1 MEYREEEFLN
11 LAGIQ
16 HFSFCRRQ
24 WALIHIEQQWKEDL
38 RTVEGHILHERAHDE
53 FFSEKRGDMVVSR
66 GLPVFSRRL
75 GTNGIC
81 DVVEFHRA
89 AEGVDV
95 FGLEGKWLPI
105 PVEYKRGRPKEI
117 DADRLQ
123 LCCQVMCLEE
133 MLLCEIKEAYLYYG
147 FHFSPAYE
155 LDWLCEIK
163 EAYLYYGETRHRT
176 SVILDLDLRNKV
188 EKIFAE
194 MHDLYNRSYTPQ
206 VKPTKSCN
214 ACSLKDL
221 CMPKLY
227 KNCSASTYVEQMLQ
241 EENI

>member
-1 MEYREEEFLN
+1 MGSFLKSTMEYREEEFLN

-75 GTNGIC
+75 RTNGIC

-133 MLLCEIKEAYLYYG
+133 ML
-147 FHFSPAYE
+147 
-155 LDWLCEIK
+155 LCEIK

>member
-1 MEYREEEFLN
+1 MGSFLKSTMEYREEEFLN

-105 PVEYKRGRPKEI
+105 PVEHKRGRPKEI

-133 MLLCEIKEAYLYYG
+133 ML
-147 FHFSPAYE
+147 
-155 LDWLCEIK
+155 LCEIK

>member
-147 FHFSPAYE
+147 
-155 LDWLCEIK
+155 
-163 EAYLYYGETRHRT
+163 ETRHRT

-206 VKPTKSCN
+206 VKSTKSCN

>member
-1 MEYREEEFLN
+1 
-11 LAGIQ
+11 
-16 HFSFCRRQ
+16 
-24 WALIHIEQQWKEDL
+24 
-38 RTVEGHILHERAHDE
+38 
-53 FFSEKRGDMVVSR
+53 MVVSR

-147 FHFSPAYE
+147 
-155 LDWLCEIK
+155 
-163 EAYLYYGETRHRT
+163 ETRHRT

-188 EKIFAE
+188 ERYLRKCMIFIIAAIP
-194 MHDLYNRSYTPQ
+194 HR
-206 VKPTKSCN
+206 
-214 ACSLKDL
+214 
-221 CMPKLY
+221 
-227 KNCSASTYVEQMLQ
+227 
-241 EENI
+241 

>member
-1 MEYREEEFLN
+1 MGSFLKSTMEYREEEFLN

-123 LCCQVMCLEE
+123 LCCQVMRLEE
-133 MLLCEIKEAYLYYG
+133 ML
-147 FHFSPAYE
+147 
-155 LDWLCEIK
+155 LCEIK

>member
-1 MEYREEEFLN
+1 MGSLLNSTMEYREEEFLN

-123 LCCQVMCLEE
+123 LCCQAMCLEE
-133 MLLCEIKEAYLYYG
+133 ML
-147 FHFSPAYE
+147 
-155 LDWLCEIK
+155 LCEIK

-188 EKIFAE
+188 EKMFAE
-194 MHDLYNRSYTPQ
+194 MHDLYNRSYTPR